1 MMRTRFLLLAG
12 LLTLAAAPSG
22 CIISSD
28 DDDDGDSTLLI
39 ANDSD
44 YEIWEIYLTEV
55 DNPNWGPDLLG
66 GDYLAPGEEFL
77 VVDIECDYY
86 DALLVDEDG
95 VECELLDVDLC
106 FDDATWVIR
115 NNTCTIFE
123 ATAAEKAQMPKRTEA
138 DRAFSPKDKAAAAD
152 QI

>member
-1 MMRTRFLLLAG
+1 MMRTRFLLIAG

-28 DDDDGDSTLLI
+28 DDSSDSTLLVV
-39 ANDSD
+39 NDSD
-44 YEIWEIYLTEV
+44 YVIEEIYLTEV

-66 GDYLAPGEEFL
+66 GDVLFPGEDFL
-77 VVDIECDYY
+77 IVDIECDYY

-95 VECELLDVDLC
+95 VECELLDIDLC
-106 FDDATWVIR
+106 FDDADWVIR
-115 NNTCTIFE
+115 NNTCTIFQ
-123 ATAAEKAQMPKRTEA
+123 ATPAEKAAMPKRTQA
-138 DRAFSPKDKAAAAD
+138 DREFSPKDKGVAAD

>member
-1 MMRTRFLLLAG
+1 MMSTRLLLVAG
-12 LLTLAAAPSG
+12 LLTLAAAPG
-22 CIISSD
+22 CIIESD
-28 DDDDGDSTLLI
+28 EDADDSTLLI

-55 DNPNWGPDLLG
+55 DNPNWGPNLLG
-66 GDYLAPGEEFL
+66 ADYLAPGEEFL

-106 FDDATWVIR
+106 FDDATWIIR

-123 ATAAEKAQMPKRTEA
+123 ATAKEMSA
-138 DRAFSPKDKAAAAD
+138 DRAPADQVGGGEKLKPAD

>member
-1 MMRTRFLLLAG
+1 MMSTRLLLVAG
-12 LLTLAAAPSG
+12 LLTLAAAPG
-22 CIISSD
+22 CIIVSD
-28 DDDDGDSTLLI
+28 EDAVDSTLLI

-55 DNPNWGPDLLG
+55 DNPNWGPNLLG
-66 GDYLAPGEEFL
+66 ADYLAPGEEFL

-106 FDDATWVIR
+106 FDDATWIIR

-123 ATAAEKAQMPKRTEA
+123 ATAKEMSA
-138 DRAFSPKDKAAAAD
+138 DRAPADQVGGGEKLKPAD